1 MTQTGTTE
9 MMVDG
14 AVNEK
19 SFCMSYVGTSSEPFW
34 GKGS

>member
-1 MTQTGTTE
+1 

-19 SFCMSYVGTSSEPFW
+19 SFCMSYVGTSSEPVW
-34 GKGS
+34 RKGS